1 MKGGHERPVTSPR
14 LTKTDSLRAA
24 ERSQPTET
32 DTIQTH
38 TEPKP
43 DRACCRFLRVN
54 RSKPRAEGRRGGE
67 GLRAGRSEK

>member
-38 TEPKP
+38 TEAEP

-54 RSKPRAEGRRGGE
+54 RSKPRAEGRRGGKRS
-67 GLRAGRSEK
+67 RAGRSKE

>member
-43 DRACCRFLRVN
+43 DRACCRFY
-54 RSKPRAEGRRGGE
+54 E
-67 GLRAGRSEK
+67 

>member
-32 DTIQTH
+32 DIIQTH

-43 DRACCRFLRVN
+43 DRACCRFFT
-54 RSKPRAEGRRGGE
+54 SESEQTAS
-67 GLRAGRSEK
+67 GRSTRR